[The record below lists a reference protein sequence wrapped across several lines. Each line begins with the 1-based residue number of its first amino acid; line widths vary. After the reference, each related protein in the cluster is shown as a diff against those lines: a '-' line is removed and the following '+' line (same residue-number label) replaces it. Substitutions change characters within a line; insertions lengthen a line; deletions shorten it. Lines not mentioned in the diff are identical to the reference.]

1 MVTYASNELIASS
14 ELAKKFGS
22 YLSHIRDHSISK
34 VAVLRNN
41 KVEAVLIGK
50 DEYERMVTALKQLES
65 ESIMHDIQQGL
76 NDIQQGKTQPIA

>member
-1 MVTYASNELIASS
+1 
-14 ELAKKFGS
+14 
-22 YLSHIRDHSISK
+22 
-34 VAVLRNN
+34 
-41 KVEAVLIGK
+41 LIGK

>member
-1 MVTYASNELIASS
+1 VYQRFFQPSIVQALTC
-14 ELAKKFGS
+14 F
-22 YLSHIRDHSISK
+22 LSC
-34 VAVLRNN
+34 
-41 KVEAVLIGK
+41 LIGK